1 MREIFH
7 FLVVCH
13 LLFASC
19 ENRNYCSIDGLKAVL
34 IDFENNPI
42 NQGKKLEPDNKEEL
56 KMYFHEIYQRV
67 AKNGDNILF
76 DNFRCFCK
84 KNELH
89 NDSDLAKVL
98 LDILIKLQVNKEH
111 DYESIDDNLLNRYFF
126 TSKILVECQNFEHSQ
141 MLKNYSAFLTD
152 KNIRVQMMAI
162 DNINKS
168 HAVFQICP
176 NRDWI
181 FDENKDIV
189 LEGTVISR
197 TIETDSSDAFIK
209 LLIKN
214 INRNSVYYFGNN
226 FKVSD
231 TIELCLNNSFYYE
244 IIAD

>member
-1 MREIFH
+1 
-7 FLVVCH
+7 
-13 LLFASC
+13 
-19 ENRNYCSIDGLKAVL
+19 
-34 IDFENNPI
+34 
-42 NQGKKLEPDNKEEL
+42 
-56 KMYFHEIYQRV
+56 
-67 AKNGDNILF
+67 
-76 DNFRCFCK
+76 
-84 KNELH
+84 
-89 NDSDLAKVL
+89 
-98 LDILIKLQVNKEH
+98 
-111 DYESIDDNLLNRYFF
+111 
-126 TSKILVECQNFEHSQ
+126 
-141 MLKNYSAFLTD
+141 
-152 KNIRVQMMAI
+152 MMAI